1 MGKSRKA
8 STRKPKKVARAKAR
22 SQPRQQEDSG
32 FGSFG
37 ETSGGGLYG

>member
-1 MGKSRKA
+1 MGKRRKSSA
-8 STRKPKKVARAKAR
+8 KKPKKIAKAR
-22 SQPRQQEDSG
+22 PQPRQQEDSG